1 MANVG
6 KKTGKQTQAG
16 RDVYETPEGEM
27 VSEKSTT
34 FEYKGKWINIPT
46 IHGGKQ
52 YSEDQLMEMLDK
64 GLIEPTSIHDELE
77 EAIKAAQSRS
87 DSLEFNKGGTP
98 MEEQMELFEDG
109 GLRDEGGMV
118 DEESGN
124 EVPNGSTRK
133 EVRDDV
139 PAMLSEGE
147 FVLPADVVRY
157 HGLEKIMQL
166 RDEAKLGLKKMEAMG
181 QMGNSDEATLDD
193 DVPFGPADLLII
205 AGEPEDKP
213 REMAEGGVVY
223 AQEGTYV
230 QPATGI
236 MGYQPSI
243 YQGQQTST
251 TYTPPPSSVAPPTPT
266 PSPAGGY
273 VPKFVSA
280 GATPFNDGSLPPQ
293 PVATPTTTDTSA
305 VSTASTETKFV
316 PEVQDKYTTLK
327 YINKETNEIRDF
339 YFYNGNPVTP
349 IPDGFIPY
357 DESVDETVDDLES
370 TTVETT
376 QVRGSDDDDP
386 FKDLPKPEAV
396 DYSKLST
403 DELLAAFDQNKN
415 ARLALTAMGVVNPM
429 IALFGRFATGQQQKN
444 ILAEMEA
451 RGMKVPETKGN
462 IIDRIS
468 DMVSG
473 IFNKDKDEV
482 KKTVIESEK
491 TGPSYNIPNSLT
503 DDDMG
508 LPTEPVDTG
517 TRMSSGPTGRG
528 GPAKITPSS
537 GPSTRGG
544 PAKVTPI
551 LSDDDMG
558 LPSGPVTIPSTSS
571 TNVPL
576 GPEDFAPKPT
586 TKKEDDPFKD
596 LNDAVERIK
605 AKQASNKVIKEAQ
618 KRGDSSAVSSA
629 IKEAKR
635 VEDIIEARQKGASI
649 GFKQGG
655 LASRK
660 KKK

>member
-1 MANVG
+1 
-6 KKTGKQTQAG
+6 
-16 RDVYETPEGEM
+16 
-27 VSEKSTT
+27 
-34 FEYKGKWINIPT
+34 
-46 IHGGKQ
+46 
-52 YSEDQLMEMLDK
+52 
-64 GLIEPTSIHDELE
+64 
-77 EAIKAAQSRS
+77 
-87 DSLEFNKGGTP
+87 
-98 MEEQMELFEDG
+98 MELFEDG

-124 EVPNGSTRK
+124 NVPSGSTKK
-133 EVRDDV
+133 EVRDDI

-166 RDEAKLGLKKMEAMG
+166 RDEAKFGLKKMEAMG

-193 DVPFGPADLLII
+193 DVPFGPADLLIVT
-205 AGEPEDKP
+205 GEPEDEP
-213 REMAEGGVVY
+213 RKMAEGGVVH
-223 AQEGTYV
+223 AQAGTFV

-273 VPKFVSA
+273 VPKFVTE
-280 GATPFNDGSLPPQ
+280 GATPFDDGSLPPP
-293 PVATPTTTDTSA
+293 PVATPSTSDTSA
-305 VSTASTETKFV
+305 VSTASTEDKFV

-327 YINKETNEIRDF
+327 YINKETGEIRDF

-357 DESVDETVDDLES
+357 DESVDEVVDDLES

-376 QVRGSDDDDP
+376 QVRERDDDP
-386 FKDLPKPEAV
+386 FKDMPKAEAV
-396 DYSKLST
+396 DYTTFTK
-403 DELLAAFDQNKN
+403 DELMKAFEDNNN

-451 RGMKVPETKGN
+451 RGIKAPETKGN

-468 DMVSG
+468 DMISG
-473 IFNKDKDEV
+473 IFNKDKEEV
-482 KKTVIESEK
+482 KRSIVTPKDS
-491 TGPSYNIPNSLT
+491 GPSYNVPNSLT

-508 LPTEPVDTG
+508 LPSGPIPVDTTSPNRTIFQDAVRDKLKEDRETQRMLDDLRSKAIQAASSTSAVQERAKETGMTPVQTVVKAGSNNDDKPTFAGDDYDPRGSDQRG
-517 TRMSSGPTGRG
+517 TPGTNSSKVASVNKAANTAAAKAVKEQQDAGKTESISQKIQRG
-528 GPAKITPSS
+528 G
-537 GPSTRGG
+537 
-544 PAKVTPI
+544 
-551 LSDDDMG
+551 
-558 LPSGPVTIPSTSS
+558 
-571 TNVPL
+571 
-576 GPEDFAPKPT
+576 
-586 TKKEDDPFKD
+586 
-596 LNDAVERIK
+596 
-605 AKQASNKVIKEAQ
+605 
-618 KRGDSSAVSSA
+618 
-629 IKEAKR
+629 
-635 VEDIIEARQKGASI
+635 

-655 LASRK
+655 LATRK

>member
-1 MANVG
+1 
-6 KKTGKQTQAG
+6 
-16 RDVYETPEGEM
+16 
-27 VSEKSTT
+27 
-34 FEYKGKWINIPT
+34 
-46 IHGGKQ
+46 
-52 YSEDQLMEMLDK
+52 
-64 GLIEPTSIHDELE
+64 
-77 EAIKAAQSRS
+77 
-87 DSLEFNKGGTP
+87 

-124 EVPNGSTRK
+124 DVPSGSTKK
-133 EVRDDV
+133 EVRDDI

-166 RDEAKLGLKKMEAMG
+166 RDEAKFGLKKMEAMG

-193 DVPFGPADLLII
+193 DVPFGPADLLIV

-280 GATPFNDGSLPPQ
+280 GATPFDDGSLPPQ
-293 PVATPTTTDTSA
+293 PVATPSTTDTSA

-316 PEVQDKYTTLK
+316 PEVQDKYTTIK
-327 YINKETNEIRDF
+327 YINKETGEIRDF

-357 DESVDETVDDLES
+357 DESVDEVVDDLES

-376 QVRGSDDDDP
+376 QVRGRDDDDP

-396 DYSKLST
+396 DYSKLNK

-415 ARLALTAMGVVNPM
+415 ARIVLAGMGLINP
-429 IALFGRFATGQQQKN
+429 IFGLFGAAATKLQQKQ

-451 RGMKVPETKGN
+451 RGIKAPETKGN
-462 IIDRIS
+462 VIDRIS
-468 DMVSG
+468 DMISG
-473 IFNKDKDEV
+473 LFGTDKDEV
-482 KKTVIESEK
+482 KKTVIQSEQS
-491 TGPSYNIPNSLT
+491 GPSYNIPNSLT

-508 LPTEPVDTG
+508 LPSGPIPVDT
-517 TRMSSGPTGRG
+517 TSPNRTIFQDAVRDKLEEDRETQRMLDELRSKSIQATASTTAVQQRAKETGMTPVQTVAKAISKNDDKPTFAGDDYDPRGSDQRGSSGTNSSKVATVNKAANTAAAKAVKEQQAAGKTESYSQKIERG
-528 GPAKITPSS
+528 G
-537 GPSTRGG
+537 
-544 PAKVTPI
+544 
-551 LSDDDMG
+551 
-558 LPSGPVTIPSTSS
+558 
-571 TNVPL
+571 
-576 GPEDFAPKPT
+576 
-586 TKKEDDPFKD
+586 
-596 LNDAVERIK
+596 
-605 AKQASNKVIKEAQ
+605 
-618 KRGDSSAVSSA
+618 
-629 IKEAKR
+629 
-635 VEDIIEARQKGASI
+635 

-655 LASRK
+655 LATRK